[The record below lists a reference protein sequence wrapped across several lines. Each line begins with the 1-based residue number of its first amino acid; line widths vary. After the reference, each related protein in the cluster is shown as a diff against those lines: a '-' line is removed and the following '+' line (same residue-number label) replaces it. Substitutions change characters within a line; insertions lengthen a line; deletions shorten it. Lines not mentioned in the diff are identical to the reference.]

1 MLCVGVDCGLDRILS
16 GYEAMT
22 WLSNEAISV
31 LVFLFPGFLMA
42 GIFNMLV
49 SNPKP
54 NGFGV
59 IVQALVFTVLIHLVA
74 QHVFWI
80 GNTVGWIVSWSEIW
94 AVLVLLVL
102 SVVLGMALSY
112 VWNIDFFHRCLRK
125 LGLTRQSSYRSALY
139 SAFAY
144 HGDCFVVLHMK
155 GRRRLY
161 GWPQEWPSRTEDHHF
176 LMIDCE
182 WLTDDGRTPV
192 TGVSHILVPS
202 SEVEM
207 VEFLRSETI
216 EEADHGIE
224 AGKDGK
230 QIL

>member
-1 MLCVGVDCGLDRILS
+1 MN
-16 GYEAMT
+16 
-22 WLSNEAISV
+22 WLSNETIGV

-42 GIFNMLV
+42 GIFNILV

-54 NGFGV
+54 NGIGV
-59 IVQALVFTVLIHLVA
+59 IVQAFVFTVLIHLAA
-74 QHVFWI
+74 QSLFWA
-80 GNTVGWIVSWSEIW
+80 GSAAGWIVSWDEVW
-94 AVLVLLVL
+94 TVLVPLVL
-102 SVVLGMALSY
+102 SAVFGVTLSY
-112 VWNIDFFHRCLRK
+112 AWNIDLFHRCLRK

-144 HGDCFVVLHMK
+144 HGDCYVVLHMK
-155 GRRRLY
+155 GKRRLY
-161 GWPQEWPSRTEDHHF
+161 GWPQEWPSRTEDRHF

-182 WLTDDGRTPV
+182 WLTGDGRTPI